1 MKWSKPTCSSGN
13 RITLAHAYQN
23 VQRRTGEPFSL
34 KQPEIQTHV
43 FEGFLHGSSFQKPV
57 FSNTSPFAVGEPSF
71 RPPSVR
77 SALLRPGL
85 FDSCRYPNHGPGTGR
100 LGRCSSLWGG
110 EPYDPQGPTGT
121 HRDPQPPTTTH
132 MITTKTQTQTQTHW
146 RGMVRIHFFLE
157 SMFFAT
163 TSERISISE
172 LSNFSDIM
180 QFQRRKLTTSA
191 DGRYTQTEWYMPFAI
206 KNIRPN
212 GPCLSQTPSIRS
224 KTNMMFT
231 RWSDG

>member
-85 FDSCRYPNHGPGTGR
+85 FDSCRYPNHGPGTGAWDVVLR
-100 LGRCSSLWGG
+100 FGAVS
-110 EPYDPQGPTGT
+110 PMTHKDPQEPTGT
-121 HRDPQPPTTTH
+121 HNHPQRPT
-132 MITTKTQTQTQTHW
+132 
-146 RGMVRIHFFLE
+146 
-157 SMFFAT
+157 
-163 TSERISISE
+163 
-172 LSNFSDIM
+172 
-180 QFQRRKLTTSA
+180 
-191 DGRYTQTEWYMPFAI
+191 
-206 KNIRPN
+206 
-212 GPCLSQTPSIRS
+212 
-224 KTNMMFT
+224 
-231 RWSDG
+231 